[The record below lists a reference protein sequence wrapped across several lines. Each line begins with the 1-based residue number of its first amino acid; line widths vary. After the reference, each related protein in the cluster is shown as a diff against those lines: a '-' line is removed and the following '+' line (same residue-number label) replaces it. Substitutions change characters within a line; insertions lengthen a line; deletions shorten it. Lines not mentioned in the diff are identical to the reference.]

1 MGFDSRFSLAKKTE
15 VSHGY
20 RSGILAKGIGEI
32 SGEADLA
39 RRMNATPWAPWA
51 RNIKE
56 AGASPKE
63 WCAADDFLAKRFGTL
78 VSYDKNYA
86 RGTTKKI
93 GRFSSNGIQSLL
105 KRTKSELGEFDLLK
119 GVNEIIDDC
128 NLRGTSIETL
138 TDLYRIGG
146 NLTLDA
152 SSSIKN
158 ISGLKNIGK
167 LTVVAKNQE
176 EMEAFLKKIGLM
188 AQNGEMLAK
197 IKNGVHFVMKN
208 YL

>member
-15 VSHGY
+15 ASHGY

-39 RRMNATPWAPWA
+39 RRMNTTPWAPWA

-63 WCAADDFLAKRFGTL
+63 WCAADDFLTKKFGTL
-78 VSYDKNYA
+78 VSYDNFI
-86 RGTTKKI
+86 RETTKKI
-93 GRFSSNGIQSLL
+93 GRFSSNSIQSLL
-105 KRTKSELGEFDLLK
+105 KRTKSELSEFDLLK
-119 GVNEIIDDC
+119 GVNEVIDDC

-138 TDLYRIGG
+138 ANLHRIGG

-158 ISGLKNIGK
+158 ISGLKDIGK
-167 LTVVAKNQE
+167 LTVIAKNQE